1 MSYDFWLM
9 KQKTNTLYPTY
20 DGIIQLSKVSM
31 YTFRPQYK
39 VNRIKPITYFTLT
52 CYFLFTLWQ

>member
-1 MSYDFWLM
+1 MCCDFLHM

-39 VNRIKPITYFTLT
+39 VKPIGLSLLLTL
-52 CYFLFTLWQ
+52 L